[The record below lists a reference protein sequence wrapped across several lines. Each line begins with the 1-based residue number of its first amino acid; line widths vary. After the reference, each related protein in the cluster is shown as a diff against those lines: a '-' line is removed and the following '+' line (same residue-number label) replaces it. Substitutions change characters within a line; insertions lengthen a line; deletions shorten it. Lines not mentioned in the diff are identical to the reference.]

1 LQRYQADH
9 EILKRLKRKKCE
21 AKRDAYHRAR
31 KLLEANKEQAIKVA
45 EYLIEHGKIDG
56 VAAPIPG
63 LITLVLDGERLA
75 APRMRPTSAIQ
86 LTDPFA

>member
-1 LQRYQADH
+1 
-9 EILKRLKRKKCE
+9 
-21 AKRDAYHRAR
+21 
-31 KLLEANKEQAIKVA
+31 
-45 EYLIEHGKIDG
+45 
-56 VAAPIPG
+56 